1 MTPAQGA
8 QYGVINKSSGFG
20 IRKDRRVGI
29 LVADGVLY
37 LPIQVGVGTH
47 FLQSQR
53 VFSAGRR
60 GLRDR
65 MPGKAPG
72 MELGPWPLTRFAS
85 FAQQIHKP
93 PGRLC
98 IRHRSFRREDTQT
111 QAVTPPADPRQVG
124 PGSAC
129 PGLALGG
136 HSLVPLDLQGPAI
149 TTGKM
154 TCDSAVEGS

>member
-8 QYGVINKSSGFG
+8 QYGVIKKSSGFG
-20 IRKDRRVGI
+20 IHKDRRVGI

-47 FLQSQR
+47 FLQRQR

-65 MPGKAPG
+65 IPGKAPG
-72 MELGPWPLTRFAS
+72 MELGPWPLARFAS

-93 PGRLC
+93 PGSLC
-98 IRHRSFRREDTQT
+98 IRHRSFRRADTQT

-129 PGLALGG
+129 PGLALVG

-154 TCDSAVEGS
+154 TCDSAVKGS